1 MNRLITAAR
10 SSGSPT
16 PAFSAIVYS
25 LALICLPLAFQ
36 LAASMPVSVPDGM
49 WLLLVLSI
57 WASLATAL
65 LLIAALLRLLSGVL
79 ASRRHGHWRGHPS

>member
-1 MNRLITAAR
+1 MTRLHAVAR
-10 SSGSPT
+10 SAASPV

-25 LALICLPLAFQ
+25 LSLICLPLAFQ
-36 LAASMPVSVPDGM
+36 LAASMPASVPEGM

-57 WASLATAL
+57 WASLATGL